1 LVEKIGQHIGS
12 RGEKA
17 YFDSEQKTRHRKELD
32 KKRWL
37 VRYAILAAIASVLAV
52 KFYMMLYVLDV
63 AVGAYSF
70 TTTFVIFSIL
80 LVSYTKYKDP
90 YVETEGLRFE
100 LNKTKP
106 LVTIIVPVKN
116 EEGNIK
122 RALQSCINS
131 TYSPKQI
138 IIVNDGSTDKTPQI
152 LDQMHKEYPYLH
164 IIHLSKSVGKK
175 KAIEMASEIA
185 KGEIYVFM
193 DSDCNMANDAVENT
207 VKIFLS
213 DRRIGAVTGHG
224 RVRDSEEGSALKKLQ
239 DVWYDGQYR
248 IIKGMESSFSSLTCC
263 SGAYSSFRR
272 AAVQPYIHAWA
283 HDRFLGREFK
293 FATDRRLTAY
303 VLGANPPPSDKKT
316 GNKQQEQRADAYSYI
331 SLLSAGND
339 DFEAMRQSH
348 DPDVAVE
355 DNSRYSWKLKYS
367 PHVRVYIG
375 PPETLAALI
384 RQQIRWR
391 KSFIRSIF
399 STGKVYWK
407 RPFFAA
413 VLYYLQIA
421 LKIIRPY
428 IVIKSLILLP
438 LLSNDYYNGIFYIVS
453 IIFTGMI
460 YGIDFRLRNPG
471 SGLWLYRPLMT
482 ILSVFVF
489 SWLLIYAAL
498 TIKKAAWR

>member
-1 LVEKIGQHIGS
+1 MSL
-12 RGEKA
+12 
-17 YFDSEQKTRHRKELD
+17 EQKNKSRSELD

-37 VRYAILAAIASVLAV
+37 VRYTILAVIFSILMV
-52 KFYMMLYVLDV
+52 KLYMVLYVIDI
-63 AVGAYSF
+63 AIGAYSF
-70 TTTFVIFSIL
+70 TTTFVLFCIL
-80 LVSYTKYKDP
+80 LIAYTKYKDP
-90 YVETEGLRFE
+90 YIKAESLID
-100 LNKTKP
+100 LNKSKP

-116 EEGNIK
+116 EEGYMK
-122 RALQSCINS
+122 RCLQSCIDS

-138 IIVNDGSTDKTPQI
+138 IVVNDGSTDQTPQI

-175 KAIEMASEIA
+175 KAIEMATEVA
-185 KGEIYVFM
+185 KGDIYVFM
-193 DSDCNMANDAVENT
+193 DSDCNMANDAVENA

-213 DRRIGAVTGHG
+213 DRKIGAVTAHG
-224 RVRDSEEGSALKKLQ
+224 RVRDADNGSALKKLQ
-239 DVWYDGQYR
+239 DVWYDGQFR

-263 SGAYSSFRR
+263 SGAFTAFRKT
-272 AAVQPYIHAWA
+272 AVQPYLSAWA
-283 HDRFLGREFK
+283 HDRFLGKEFK

-303 VLGANPPPSDKKT
+303 VLGSKSPSNKKSS
-316 GNKQQEQRADAYSYI
+316 NKEPQSAEAYFYM
-331 SLLSAGND
+331 SLLSTGND
-339 DFEAMRQSH
+339 DFEAMRQSS
-348 DPDVAVE
+348 DPDVVVE
-355 DNSRYSWKLKYS
+355 DKSRYRWKLKYS

-375 PPETLAALI
+375 PPETLTALI

-399 STGKVYWK
+399 STGGVYWR

-428 IVIKSLILLP
+428 IVIKSLVLLP
-438 LLSNDYYNGIFYIVS
+438 LLANDYYTGIFYVVS
-453 IIFTGMI
+453 VIFTGMI

-482 ILSVFVF
+482 VLSTFVF
-489 SWLLIYAAL
+489 SWLLIYAA
-498 TIKKAAWR
+498 INIRKAIWR

>member
-1 LVEKIGQHIGS
+1 MVLEKKTVVNVE
-12 RGEKA
+12 
-17 YFDSEQKTRHRKELD
+17 KELD

-37 VRYAILAAIASVLAV
+37 VRYTILAVVGIILAV
-52 KFYMMLYVLDV
+52 KFYMMLYVLDI

-70 TTTFVIFSIL
+70 VTTFVIFSIL
-80 LVSYTKYKDP
+80 LISYTRYKDP
-90 YVETEGLRFE
+90 YVEAQRQYG
-100 LNKTKP
+100 LNKDKP
-106 LVTIIVPVKN
+106 LVTIIIPVKN
-116 EEGNIK
+116 EEGNIR
-122 RALQSCINS
+122 RALQSCIDS

-138 IIVNDGSTDKTPQI
+138 IIVNDGSTDETPQI
-152 LDQMHKEYPYLH
+152 LDQMHKEYPYLQ
-164 IIHLSKSVGKK
+164 IIHLSRSVGKK
-175 KAIEMASEIA
+175 KAIEMATEVA

-193 DSDCNMANDAVENT
+193 DSDCNMANDAVENA
-207 VKIFLS
+207 VKIFVS
-213 DRRIGAVTGHG
+213 DRKIGAVTGHG
-224 RVRDSEEGSALKKLQ
+224 RVRNSDEGNALQKLQ

-263 SGAYSSFRR
+263 SGAFSAFRR
-272 AAVQPYIHAWA
+272 AAVQPYMHAWA
-283 HDRFLGREFK
+283 HDKFLGTEFK

-303 VLGANPPPSDKKT
+303 VLGADPPSYDKEAGSKP
-316 GNKQQEQRADAYSYI
+316 EQRADAYPHL
-331 SLLSAGND
+331 SLLSSGND
-339 DFEAMRQSH
+339 GFEVMRQSH
-348 DPDVAVE
+348 DPEIALE
-355 DNSRYSWKLKYS
+355 DKSRYRWKLKYS

-375 PPETLAALI
+375 PPESLSALI

-399 STGKVYWK
+399 STGKVYWR

-413 VLYYLQIA
+413 LLYYLQIS

-428 IVIKSLILLP
+428 IAIKAFFLLP
-438 LLSNDYYNGIFYIVS
+438 LLSNDYYNGIFYAVS
-453 IIFTGMI
+453 IVFTGMI

-482 ILSVFVF
+482 ILSTFVF